1 MDRRASGVFDS
12 GVGGLTV
19 VREILR
25 VLPSEKIIYI
35 GDTARVPW
43 GTRGRKIIVDFS
55 RQLTSFLLRKKVKV
69 IVVACHT
76 ASSVAFSSLKKKIK
90 TPLLGVIEPS
100 VKEAV
105 ERSRGGR
112 IGLIGTPATI
122 KANAWTKAL
131 KKENP
136 QIKLFSVSCPLL
148 VPLVEEGLI
157 NHQVT
162 QILAKEYLQPL
173 VKKRIDTLILGCTHY
188 PLLQKVIRKVVGNVV
203 LINPGKATAS
213 VLKHYLIENE
223 LQASHNQPA
232 HQFYFTD
239 VSYQALN
246 NLEMFSGKL
255 GRVKIRGV
263 SLERR

>member
-1 MDRRASGVFDS
+1 VNKRAIGVFDS

-19 VREILR
+19 VREIFR
-25 VLPSEKIIYI
+25 VLPSEKIIYL

-69 IVVACHT
+69 IVIACHT
-76 ASSVAFSSLKKKIK
+76 ASSVAFPSLKKEIKI
-90 TPLLGVIEPS
+90 PLLGVIEPS
-100 VKEAV
+100 LKEAI
-105 ERSRGGR
+105 RKSKKDR
-112 IGLIGTPATI
+112 IGLIGTPATV

-131 KKENP
+131 KKESP
-136 QIKLFSVSCPLL
+136 KIKLFSASCPLF

-157 NHQVT
+157 NHQAT
-162 QILAKEYLQPL
+162 NILTKEYLQPL

-188 PLLQKVIRKVVGNVV
+188 PLLQKNIKKVVGKVV

-213 VLKHYLIENE
+213 ALKDYLIKNK
-223 LQASHNQPA
+223 LQAGHNQPTY
-232 HQFYFTD
+232 QFYFTD

-255 GRVKIRGV
+255 ERVKIREV
-263 SLERR
+263 RLEK

>member
-1 MDRRASGVFDS
+1 M
-12 GVGGLTV
+12 

-25 VLPSEKIIYI
+25 VLPSEKVIYI

-43 GTRGRKIIVDFS
+43 GTRGEKIIVDFS
-55 RQLTSFLLRKKVKV
+55 RQLTSFLLKKKVK
-69 IVVACHT
+69 IIIVACHT
-76 ASSVAFSSLKKKIK
+76 ASSVAFPSLKKEMR

-100 VKEAV
+100 LKEAIKK
-105 ERSRGGR
+105 SKKGR

-122 KANAWTKAL
+122 KANAWAKAL

-173 VKKRIDTLILGCTHY
+173 VEKRIDTLILGCTHY
-188 PLLQKVIRKVVGNVV
+188 PLLQNVIKEVVGNVV
-203 LINPGKATAS
+203 LVNPGKATVFA
-213 VLKHYLIENE
+213 LKRYLIENK
-223 LQASHNQPA
+223 LQADHKQPA
-232 HQFYFTD
+232 HQFYFSD

-255 GRVKIRGV
+255 GRVRIKGIR
-263 SLERR
+263 LEE